1 MNKPMF
7 VWTDLLNSPLIKT
20 QKKDFIGFAGF
31 NSAQNAFVSCVFRQ
45 LAKGN
50 EIGICKFG
58 PFGSLDEACTAVEKY
73 IAGQLVFNI
82 SVPEVQLN

>member
-1 MNKPMF
+1 MF
-7 VWTDLLNSPLIKT
+7 VWIDLLNSPLIKT

-31 NSAQNAFVSCVFRQ
+31 NPEQNAFVSCVFRQ
-45 LAKGN
+45 ITKGD
-50 EIGICKFG
+50 EVGICKFG
-58 PFGSLDEACTAVEKY
+58 PFESLDKACTAVEQY